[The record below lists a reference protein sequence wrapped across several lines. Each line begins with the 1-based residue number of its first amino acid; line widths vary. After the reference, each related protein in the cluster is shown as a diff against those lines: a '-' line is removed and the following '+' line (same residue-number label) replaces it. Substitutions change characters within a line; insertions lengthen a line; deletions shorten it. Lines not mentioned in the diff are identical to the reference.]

1 MSHNFYYHPKTK
13 HIMAEEE
20 EIDYSRIDRL
30 TKQKIGNV
38 PGLLDWVPD
47 TDRQWALFPYGIA
60 AAIILIL
67 GLGTLLWWRSKP
79 GTGNMAIKNPIEA
92 TLNWGATDSMVLREM
107 KEGSAYSAG
116 AIQIARMGNQFFVLQ
131 GAEEDRPSTDTL
143 AYHFVVKGGE
153 RIQVFFQDSTRMELS
168 PHTILTFHVYP
179 RGTLLK
185 EKQLACD
192 GQALVDVSPNYE
204 IPTVVQ
210 TLRQKITVLGT
221 FFGLR
226 DFKREDS
233 SAVFCYSG
241 RVAVKDSGRSTAIIN
256 SAQRATVRPGQGIKV
271 SANDFPQPQWSSAE
285 LLFDFSNADLDDAMN
300 EIAHWYGMSRVE
312 YIGLINRKT
321 PGKVYTGQ
329 LSRYLTLQQL
339 LSILE
344 RYNLHFSI
352 QGKTILVRGSGG
364 HP

>member
-1 MSHNFYYHPKTK
+1 
-13 HIMAEEE
+13 MAGEE

-30 TKQKIGNV
+30 TKRKIGHV
-38 PGLLDWVPD
+38 PGVLDWVPS
-47 TDRQWALFPYGIA
+47 TEKQWSLFPYSIA
-60 AAIILIL
+60 AAVLLIL
-67 GLGTLLWWRSKP
+67 GLGTLLWLRSKP
-79 GTGNMAIKNPIEA
+79 GPAHMVVKYPIEA
-92 TLNWGATDSMVLREM
+92 TLSWGTADSMVLREM

-131 GAEEDRPSTDTL
+131 GAEEGAPATDRL

-153 RIQVFFQDSTRMELS
+153 SIQVFFQDTTRMELS
-168 PHTILTFHVYP
+168 PNTVLTFYVYP

-192 GQALVDVSPNYE
+192 GEALFDVNPNYE
-204 IPTVVQ
+204 IPTVVE
-210 TLRQKITVLGT
+210 TLRQKVTVLGT
-221 FFGLR
+221 LFGLR
-226 DFKREDS
+226 DFKREDT
-233 SAVFCYSG
+233 SAVFCYTG
-241 RVAVKDSGRSTAIIN
+241 KVAVKDSGRSTATLD
-256 SAQRATVRPGQGIKV
+256 SAQRATVRPGHGIQV
-271 SANDFPQPQWSSAE
+271 SKNDFPQAKWSSEE

-300 EIAHWYGMSRVE
+300 QIAHWYGMSKVE
-312 YIGLINRKT
+312 YIGSPDRKT

-344 RYNLHFSI
+344 RYNLHFST

-364 HP
+364 RLDHNH